1 MNKAIVKKVEK
12 DSIAAL
18 VNITEGDIL
27 LSINSNSLIDI
38 FDYMML
44 IQDEQLLLT
53 IQKPSGEIWEIEI
66 DKDEDEDLGITFTE
80 ELIDG
85 EKSCNNKCIFCFID
99 QLPKGMRETLYF
111 KDDDSRLSFLTGN
124 YVTLT
129 NMPMEELERI
139 ANLRLSPIN
148 ISVHTTNPELRKAM
162 LNNRFAGDIM
172 EKINYLANR
181 GITMNTQIVLCK
193 GVNDGNELDRTIN
206 DLSKLYPHIESLSVV
221 PVGLSKHRKGLYK
234 LEPFTKEEANKTI
247 EQIVIHQKKMHKKNT
262 INFVYIADEFYLTA
276 DKQIPDSNHYDGF
289 SQIENGVGL
298 LASMRDEII
307 DNLTNT
313 TYQENERD
321 ITIATGVLAYPFIVE
336 MCKKITE
343 KYGKIKIN
351 IIKVD
356 NKFFGY
362 KVTVVGLLTGS
373 DLLRELENHD
383 ISQELL
389 IARSMLKADRDIF
402 LDNVTVKDIEQK
414 FNTTIIPVLN
424 EGHDFIKK
432 IVKGV
437 ANG

>member
-1 MNKAIVKKVEK
+1 MNKAIVKKIEK

-18 VNITEGDIL
+18 VNIAKGDIL
-27 LSINSNSLIDI
+27 LSINNKSLIDI

-44 IQDEQLLLT
+44 IQDEKLLLT
-53 IQKPSGEIWEIEI
+53 IQKISGDIWEIEI
-66 DKDEDEDLGITFTE
+66 DKEEDEDLGITFTE

-129 NMPMEELERI
+129 NMPMKELERI

-148 ISVHTTNPELRKAM
+148 ISVHTTNPKLRKTM

-172 EKINYLANR
+172 EKINYLASR
-181 GITMNTQIVLCK
+181 EITMNTQIVLCN
-193 GVNDGNELDRTIN
+193 GINDGKELDRTIN
-206 DLSKLYPHIESLSVV
+206 ELSKLYPHIESLSVV
-221 PVGLSKHRKGLYK
+221 PVGLSKHRQGLYE
-234 LEPFTKEEANKTI
+234 LTPFTKEDAILIINQVETF
-247 EQIVIHQKKMHKKNT
+247 QKIIYKKNT
-262 INFVYIADEFYLTA
+262 VNFVYLADEFYLTA
-276 DKQIPDSNHYDGF
+276 DKQTPDSSHYDGF

-307 DNLTNT
+307 DNLANT
-313 TYQENERD
+313 KYHENKRD
-321 ITIATGVLAYPFIVE
+321 ITIATGALAYPFIVE
-336 MCKKITE
+336 MCKKIMK
-343 KYGKIKIN
+343 KYDKIKIN
-351 IIKVD
+351 VIKVD
-356 NKFFGY
+356 NEFFGY

-373 DLLRELENHD
+373 DLLRELKNHK
-383 ISQELL
+383 ISKELL
-389 IARSMLKADRDIF
+389 IARSMLKANRNIF
-402 LDNVTVKDIEQK
+402 LDNVTVSDIEQK
-414 FNTTIIPVLN
+414 FNTTVIPVLN

-432 IVKGV
+432 IVEGV